1 MRVFAI
7 AALVVFT
14 VFVAVFAG
22 SANKADVRGLPRWVW
37 VLLILVATPIGGLLY
52 LIFGRPIAGAAGS
65 DNARPGRRSAPVA
78 PDDDAA
84 FLRRLEDEMR
94 RDREKRRKN
103 REQDGE
109 QKDD

>member
-1 MRVFAI
+1 MRVFAL

-22 SANKADVRGLPRWVW
+22 SANKQDVRGLPRWVW

-52 LIFGRPIAGAAGS
+52 LIFGRPIVGSAGS
-65 DNARPGRRSAPVA
+65 TPSGSNRKTAPVA

-84 FLRRLEDEMR
+84 FLRRLEEEMR

-103 REQDGE
+103 GEQDGE
-109 QKDD
+109 PKND